1 MTMNPNSFD
10 VTAEQFERDVLDAS
24 LDQPVLV
31 DFWAPWCGPCR
42 TLKPML
48 EKLADEYQGR
58 FRLAKVNSDE
68 QQELAARYQVRS
80 IPAVKAFLGGEL
92 VDEFMGALPESQVR
106 AFIDRLL
113 PSPADPLRAEASALW
128 TAGDREGALAK
139 LVEGSRLDP
148 ANEGIRLDAAEVL
161 IALGRGDEA
170 KQLLELEYGDEKD
183 RAASLKAQ
191 LDLASQRADPQA
203 LQALTE
209 RIRANPKD
217 HAARIELARA
227 LAAERQYEAAFEQ
240 LLESI
245 YRDKAYNDGE
255 ARRTMLQM
263 FEMLAPDPINDDL
276 IRHYRRTLSA
286 ALN

>member
-10 VTAEQFERDVLDAS
+10 VTVEQFERDVLDAS

-48 EKLADEYQGR
+48 EKLADEYQGK

-128 TAGDREGALAK
+128 SAGDREGALAK

-161 IALGRGDEA
+161 IALDRGDEA

-191 LDLASQRADPQA
+191 LELAGQRADPQA
-203 LQALTE
+203 LRALLE
-209 RIRANPKD
+209 KIHANPKD
-217 HAARIELARA
+217 HAARIDLARA

-276 IRHYRRTLSA
+276 IRHYRRNLSA